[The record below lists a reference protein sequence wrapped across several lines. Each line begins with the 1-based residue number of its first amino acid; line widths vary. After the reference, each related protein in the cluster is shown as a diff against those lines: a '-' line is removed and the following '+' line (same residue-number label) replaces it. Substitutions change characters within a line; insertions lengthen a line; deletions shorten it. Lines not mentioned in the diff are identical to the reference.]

1 MPELTPNIAAQVVAT
16 ATRGAAEAA
25 DALARG
31 LDAAGVQIEVGEAGV
46 VDLKALPEGFD
57 GPGLAV
63 VLMVG
68 TAGVLAL
75 VPESSG
81 LLPAWCSAPDATG
94 ESKLTTLAQELG
106 MILLPEEFMPADFKA
121 GYVKSLAGAVAR
133 GGVAEGAAI
142 VPLRLVGA
150 SSQGQMSLIWPASKP
165 TFVVGA
171 KPAEPAKPAAKPS
184 VKTEKPKPAAAP
196 PKPTAAAPIPSRPA
210 RAVQDVAD
218 LPEYSRSLLRIQ
230 VPIVVTLAKKRQ
242 TLGRIVE
249 LGPGSIIQF
258 DKSCEEMLELD
269 VGRRPVAMGEAVK
282 VGDKFGL
289 RITSMI
295 LPEERFQPLK
305 PHKSK

>member
-63 VLMVG
+63 VRMVG

-106 MILLPEEFMPADFKA
+106 MILLPE
-121 GYVKSLAGAVAR
+121 
-133 GGVAEGAAI
+133 
-142 VPLRLVGA
+142 
-150 SSQGQMSLIWPASKP
+150 
-165 TFVVGA
+165 
-171 KPAEPAKPAAKPS
+171 
-184 VKTEKPKPAAAP
+184 
-196 PKPTAAAPIPSRPA
+196 
-210 RAVQDVAD
+210 
-218 LPEYSRSLLRIQ
+218 
-230 VPIVVTLAKKRQ
+230 
-242 TLGRIVE
+242 
-249 LGPGSIIQF
+249 
-258 DKSCEEMLELD
+258 
-269 VGRRPVAMGEAVK
+269 
-282 VGDKFGL
+282 
-289 RITSMI
+289 
-295 LPEERFQPLK
+295 
-305 PHKSK
+305 